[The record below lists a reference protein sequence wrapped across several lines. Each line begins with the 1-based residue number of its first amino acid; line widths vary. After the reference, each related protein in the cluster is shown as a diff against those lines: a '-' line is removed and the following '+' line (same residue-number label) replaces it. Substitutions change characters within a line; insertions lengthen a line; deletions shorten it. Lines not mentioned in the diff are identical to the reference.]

1 MTKNIIVDRKRSII
15 VIDGTP
21 YFYDRIYAIG
31 DHTRREHEIG
41 SSPYICYNVQKLATA
56 DDGEYSVYRADFCE
70 IHGSGEM
77 SRYFT
82 REEA

>member
-1 MTKNIIVDRKRSII
+1 MTKNIIVDRERSII
-15 VIDGTP
+15 ILDGKL
-21 YFYDRIYAIG
+21 YYDVSIYEVG
-31 DHTRREHEIG
+31 DTTHRDYPGG
-41 SSPYICYNVQKLATA
+41 SCPYICYNVQKLATA
-56 DDGEYSVYRADFCE
+56 DDGVYSVYRADFCE